1 MSIRSVAQLGPGLE
15 DVIAPG
21 EFWYDIPG
29 GGDIPSPQLGSTET
43 DTEGNLRIFV
53 QASAAI
59 AATAG
64 TGTQITVTRPA
75 FTAATGAGGAF
86 TPPDVAVPINACF
99 WARVP
104 IDVTA

>member
-1 MSIRSVAQLGPGLE
+1 MAIRSVAQLGPGLE
-15 DVIAPG
+15 DVIAEG
-21 EFWYDIPG
+21 EVWYDIAG
-29 GGDIPSPQLGSTET
+29 LGTIASPQLGSTET

-59 AATAG
+59 AAAP

-75 FTAATGAGGAF
+75 FTAAAGAGGAF
-86 TPPDVAVPINACF
+86 APAATAVAEGGFF

>member
-1 MSIRSVAQLGPGLE
+1 MAIRSVGQLGPSLDEAIAEGE
-15 DVIAPG
+15 VWFDVPG
-21 EFWYDIPG
+21 AG
-29 GGDIPSPQLGSTET
+29 TLGSPQLGSTET
-43 DTEGNLRIFV
+43 DTEGNLRIYV

-59 AATAG
+59 AAAAAP
-64 TGTQITVTRPA
+64 GTQVTVTRPA

-86 TPPDVAVPINACF
+86 APVEGMASGGFF